1 MGFCRR
7 CGNIVIGERCK
18 CGGTAV
24 APVVQWATSKEPA
37 ADRWSQTYVSRERS
51 PIRPP
56 SRAQPFNSD
65 STFPTASESVI
76 PDASSSPLE
85 RLPRKYS
92 AIDISSPFGNRT
104 SVHIG
109 SSTSRPASPLKHS
122 VSLSNIHHEAPP
134 SPTTISAAA
143 GVLPSPYAP
152 ELSKAYGSVL
162 QPKESLAS
170 YCCAICSTEFPPDAT
185 IYPDPSAPAID
196 TDRFLCRQC
205 FVKHGGSKGDCPSCD
220 RPVLI
225 VKSEGGFVETSG
237 RVWHKRCFRCDGCHK
252 NIGDAPMVDLLGRP
266 SCADCFESCLQRDNT
281 PSKPHQSPGIER
293 IERSHVGRFRR
304 DSTSW
309 QGSPAIDELEQRLG
323 IMKSREGSPV
333 MEELTAR
340 LNAVLNRT
348 PSKDASPTP
357 SALGASMSRYTNTN
371 YRGESPIPGRISER
385 KLPQTFSPMGSLSS
399 AFDSVDSS
407 NSSPRTDFWQTRSL
421 DAGERRAIP
430 STTIRER
437 IETPE
442 MNGSSP
448 SSGRPSAEAIE
459 EMKSRFLPQSPSSP
473 GSRTNASIACSSSSP
488 SFYNNSPVGKPLEGS
503 RIPLSRRSR
512 GSPALRSVA
521 STSSLSSPRLSWAPS
536 TPELM
541 SDMSDI
547 TTEASSPSS
556 PLPFSPPARHVGI
569 FGNGNTLY
577 SPDKPSDSVESEHDT
592 REVNST
598 TTPKPAEQALNRLSI
613 SSTILTPDSLCAKC
627 GGSLSTSRTAGR
639 FVTVP
644 DANTTGPPK
653 TYHPECF
660 RCVMCDGP
668 FKVSGI
674 GQAVFARGEGGAC
687 HVECT
692 PHEKARVR
700 STSVSGSITS
710 AFPLLPSPPS
720 PSELRRGIER
730 PTASSVAKTVT
741 RASIAAITTPYSSS
755 RLERSAPRPSAPA
768 VPTTPPRFGS
778 STTCPA
784 CSKSVSPME
793 MGVVPGPQGSRWHG
807 SCLVCGGKGAN
818 KGRRDKSQP
827 GCGKKLDSA
836 AKRDID
842 GGVWCREC
850 LLLLPLDLR
859 NPPVDSPIKPLVV
872 SLTGRSVGGGTS
884 TSRAVQPQFTGTTIA
899 RQFTGLRGG
908 DAALARQLT
917 GGGLSPT
924 KQLGTATPRPRPKS
938 VIGMRSGKSVDEG
951 RGMFLV
957 RQMTN
962 GGNSFGV

>member
-51 PIRPP
+51 PTRPP

-65 STFPTASESVI
+65 STFPTASGSVT
-76 PDASSSPLE
+76 PDASSSPLK

-92 AIDISSPFGNRT
+92 GIDISSPFGNRT

-134 SPTTISAAA
+134 SPITISAAA
-143 GVLPSPYAP
+143 GILPSPHTP

-170 YCCAICSTEFPPDAT
+170 YCCAICSAEFPPDAT

-196 TDRFLCRQC
+196 TDRFLCRPC

-266 SCADCFESCLQRDNT
+266 SCADCFESCLKRDNT
-281 PSKPHQSPGIER
+281 PSKPHKSPGVEK
-293 IERSHVGRFRR
+293 IERSHVGRLRG
-304 DSTSW
+304 DSTSR

-348 PSKDASPTP
+348 PSKDASLTP
-357 SALGASMSRYTNTN
+357 SALGAST
-371 YRGESPIPGRISER
+371 PIPGRISER

-407 NSSPRTDFWQTRSL
+407 SSSPRTEFWQTRSP
-421 DAGERRAIP
+421 DAGERRTTP
-430 STTIRER
+430 STTISER
-437 IETPE
+437 VETPE
-442 MNGSSP
+442 MSGSSP
-448 SSGRPSAEAIE
+448 SLGRPSAEAIE

-473 GSRTNASIACSSSSP
+473 GSRTNANVVCSSSSP
-488 SFYNNSPVGKPLEGS
+488 SFYNNSPVGKSLEGS

-556 PLPFSPPARHVGI
+556 PLPFSPPARHVDI
-569 FGNGNTLY
+569 FGNGSTLY

-592 REVNST
+592 REANPT
-598 TTPKPAEQALNRLSI
+598 QTPKPAKHASKRLSI
-613 SSTILTPDSLCAKC
+613 SATTLIPDSLCAKC
-627 GGSLSTSRTAGR
+627 GGSLSTSRTAGQ

-674 GQAVFARGEGGAC
+674 GQAVFTRGEGGAY
-687 HVECT
+687 HVEYAT
-692 PHEKARVR
+692 
-700 STSVSGSITS
+700 TS
-710 AFPLLPSPPS
+710 
-720 PSELRRGIER
+720 
-730 PTASSVAKTVT
+730 
-741 RASIAAITTPYSSS
+741 
-755 RLERSAPRPSAPA
+755 
-768 VPTTPPRFGS
+768 PRFGS

-784 CSKSVSPME
+784 CSKSVSLME
-793 MGVVPGPQGSRWHG
+793 MGVVPGPQGSRWHA

-859 NPPVDSPIKPLVV
+859 NPQADSPIKPLVP
-872 SLTGRSVGGGTS
+872 SLTGRSIGGGSS
-884 TSRAVQPQFTGTTIA
+884 TSQATTTIA
-899 RQFTGLRGG
+899 RQFTGLRGS
-908 DAALARQLT
+908 DAVLARQLT

-924 KQLGTATPRPRPKS
+924 KQLGTTTPRPRPKS

-957 RQMTN
+957 RQMTS
-962 GGNSFGV
+962 GGSSFGV

>member
-37 ADRWSQTYVSRERS
+37 ADRWSQTYVSHERS
-51 PIRPP
+51 PTRPP
-56 SRAQPFNSD
+56 SRTQPLYSD
-65 STFPTASESVI
+65 TIFPTASGSVTSN
-76 PDASSSPLE
+76 ASSSPLKY
-85 RLPRKYS
+85 RPRKYS
-92 AIDISSPFGNRT
+92 EIDISSPFGNRT

-122 VSLSNIHHEAPP
+122 VSLSNIPHESPP

-170 YCCAICSTEFPPDAT
+170 YCCAICSAEFPPDAT

-205 FVKHGGSKGDCPSCD
+205 FVKHGGSKGECPSCN

-252 NIGDAPMVDLLGRP
+252 HIGDTPMVDLLGRP
-266 SCADCFESCLQRDNT
+266 SCADCFESCLKRDST
-281 PSKPHQSPGIER
+281 SSKPHKSPGVER
-293 IERSHVGRFRR
+293 IERSHVGRFRS
-304 DSTSW
+304 DSTSR

-340 LNAVLNRT
+340 LNAVLNRA
-348 PSKDASPTP
+348 PSKDAPPTP
-357 SALGASMSRYTNTN
+357 SALSASMSRYTNAN
-371 YRGESPIPGRISER
+371 CWGESPIPGRVSER

-399 AFDSVDSS
+399 AFDSVDSG
-407 NSSPRTDFWQTRSL
+407 NSSPRPEFWQIRSP
-421 DAGERRAIP
+421 DAGERRMTP
-430 STTIRER
+430 STIIRER
-437 IETPE
+437 VETTDTS
-442 MNGSSP
+442 GCSP

-473 GSRTNASIACSSSSP
+473 GSRTNASITCSSSSP
-488 SFYNNSPVGKPLEGS
+488 SFYNNSPVGNPLEGS

-521 STSSLSSPRLSWAPS
+521 STSSLSSSRLSLAPS

-541 SDMSDI
+541 SDISDI

-556 PLPFSPPARHVGI
+556 PMPFSPPARHADV
-569 FGNGNTLY
+569 FSNGSTLY
-577 SPDKPSDSVESEHDT
+577 SLDKPSDTIKSEHDT
-592 REVNST
+592 QEVDAT
-598 TTPKPAEQALNRLSI
+598 PTPKPAKQAFNRFST
-613 SSTILTPDSLCAKC
+613 SATILASDSLCAKC
-627 GGSLSTSRTAGR
+627 GGSLSTSRTAGQ
-639 FVTVP
+639 FVSVP
-644 DANTTGPPK
+644 DANITGPPK

-660 RCVMCDGP
+660 RCVICDGP

-674 GQAVFARGEGGAC
+674 GQAVFTRGEGGAC

-692 PHEKARVR
+692 PPERAQVR
-700 STSVSGSITS
+700 PTVVSGTS
-710 AFPLLPSPPS
+710 TFPLLPSPPS
-720 PSELRRGIER
+720 PSESRRGIER
-730 PTASSVAKTVT
+730 PTASSAAKAVT
-741 RASIAAITTPYSSS
+741 RASMAATTNPYSSS
-755 RLERSAPRPSAPA
+755 RLERPSPRPSAPA
-768 VPTTPPRFGS
+768 VSTTSPRFGS

-793 MGVVPGPQGSRWHG
+793 MGVVPGPQGSRWHA

-836 AKRDID
+836 AKRDIN

-859 NPPVDSPIKPLVV
+859 NPQADWPITPLVQ
-872 SLTGRSVGGGTS
+872 SLTGRSMGGDSS
-884 TSRAVQPQFTGTTIA
+884 TSRAVQSQFTGTTTIA

-957 RQMTN
+957 RQMTT
-962 GGNSFGV
+962 GGSTFDV

>member
-37 ADRWSQTYVSRERS
+37 ADKWSQTYVSRERS
-51 PIRPP
+51 PTRPP
-56 SRAQPFNSD
+56 SRAQPSSSD
-65 STFPTASESVI
+65 STFPTASGSVT
-76 PDASSSPLE
+76 PNASSSPLK
-85 RLPRKYS
+85 R
-92 AIDISSPFGNRT
+92 
-104 SVHIG
+104 
-109 SSTSRPASPLKHS
+109 
-122 VSLSNIHHEAPP
+122 NIHHEAPP

-152 ELSKAYGSVL
+152 ELAKAYGSVL

-170 YCCAICSTEFPPDAT
+170 YCCAICSAEFPPDAT
-185 IYPDPSAPAID
+185 IYPDPSASAMD
-196 TDRFLCRQC
+196 TERFLCRQC
-205 FVKHGGSKGDCPSCD
+205 FVKNGGSKGNCPSCD

-237 RVWHKRCFRCDGCHK
+237 RVWHKRCFCCDGCHK
-252 NIGDAPMVDLLGRP
+252 NIGDTPMVDLLGRP
-266 SCADCFESCLQRDNT
+266 SCADCFESCLKRDNT
-281 PSKPHQSPGIER
+281 PSKLHKSPGIER
-293 IERSHVGRFRR
+293 IERSHIGRFRG
-304 DSTSW
+304 DSTSR
-309 QGSPAIDELEQRLG
+309 QEQRLG
-323 IMKSREGSPV
+323 IMKNREGSPV

-357 SALGASMSRYTNTN
+357 TASTSRYTSATSC
-371 YRGESPIPGRISER
+371 GESPIPGRISER

-399 AFDSVDSS
+399 AFDSVDSN
-407 NSSPRTDFWQTRSL
+407 NSSPRIEFWQSRSP
-421 DAGERRAIP
+421 DAGERRTTP
-430 STTIRER
+430 SRNIRER
-437 IETPE
+437 FGTPE
-442 MNGSSP
+442 TSSSP

-459 EMKSRFLPQSPSSP
+459 EMKQRFLPQSPSSP
-473 GSRTNASIACSSSSP
+473 STRTNTSIACSSSSP
-488 SFYNNSPVGKPLEGS
+488 SFYNDSPVGKSLDGS

-512 GSPALRSVA
+512 DSPALRSVA

-547 TTEASSPSS
+547 TTESSSPSPSS
-556 PLPFSPPARHVGI
+556 PLPFTKYA
-569 FGNGNTLY
+569 F
-577 SPDKPSDSVESEHDT
+577 
-592 REVNST
+592 
-598 TTPKPAEQALNRLSI
+598 NRLST
-613 SSTILTPDSLCAKC
+613 SATVLTPDSLCAKC
-627 GGSLSTSRTAGR
+627 GGSLSTSRAVGQ

-644 DANTTGPPK
+644 EAGAAGPPK

-674 GQAVFARGEGGAC
+674 GQAVFTRGEGGAC
-687 HVECT
+687 HVEGSGQIHCCFRFNHIKIPFVVLT
-692 PHEKARVR
+692 SFAVGITTAKA
-700 STSVSGSITS
+700 
-710 AFPLLPSPPS
+710 
-720 PSELRRGIER
+720 
-730 PTASSVAKTVT
+730 VA
-741 RASIAAITTPYSSS
+741 RASTAATTNPYSSS
-755 RLERSAPRPSAPA
+755 RLERPSPGPSAPA
-768 VPTTPPRFGS
+768 VSTTSPRFGS

-784 CSKSVSPME
+784 CFKSVSPME
-793 MGVVPGPQGSRWHG
+793 MGVVPGPQGSRWHA
-807 SCLVCGGKGAN
+807 SCLMCGGKGAN

-850 LLLLPLDLR
+850 LLLLPPDLR
-859 NPPVDSPIKPLVV
+859 NAQAESPTKPLVP
-872 SLTGRSVGGGTS
+872 SLTGRSIG
-884 TSRAVQPQFTGTTIA
+884 RDVQPQFTGTTTIA

-957 RQMTN
+957 RQMTS
-962 GGNSFGV
+962 GGSSFGV

>member
-7 CGNIVIGERCK
+7 CGNIVIGERCQ

-24 APVVQWATSKEPA
+24 APVVQWANSKEPA
-37 ADRWSQTYVSRERS
+37 EDKWSQTYVSRERS
-51 PIRPP
+51 PSRPP
-56 SRAQPFNSD
+56 SRAQPLNSD
-65 STFPTASESVI
+65 STFSTASRSVT
-76 PDASSSPLE
+76 PNASSSPLK
-85 RLPRKYS
+85 RLPRKNS
-92 AIDISSPFGNRT
+92 VIDTSSPFGNRT
-104 SVHIG
+104 SLHFG

-122 VSLSNIHHEAPP
+122 VSLSNIHHETPP

-143 GVLPSPYAP
+143 GILPSPYAP

-170 YCCAICSTEFPPDAT
+170 YCCAICSAEFPPDAT
-185 IYPDPSAPAID
+185 IYPDPSAPAMD

-205 FVKHGGSKGDCPSCD
+205 FVKNGGSKGDCPSCD

-252 NIGDAPMVDLLGRP
+252 NIGDTPMVDLLGRP
-266 SCADCFESCLQRDNT
+266 SCADCFESCLRRDNT
-281 PSKPHQSPGIER
+281 PSKPHKSPGIER
-293 IERSHVGRFRR
+293 IERSHLSSFRG
-304 DSTSW
+304 DSTSR

-357 SALGASMSRYTNTN
+357 SASTSRYANETCW
-371 YRGESPIPGRISER
+371 GESPIPGRIPER
-385 KLPQTFSPMGSLSS
+385 KLPQTFSPMGSLAS
-399 AFDSVDSS
+399 ALNGVDVS
-407 NSSPRTDFWQTRSL
+407 NSSPRTDFWQSRSP
-421 DAGERRAIP
+421 DAGERRTTP
-430 STTIRER
+430 SRTVRER
-437 IETPE
+437 FGTPE
-442 MNGSSP
+442 TNSSP

-459 EMKSRFLPQSPSSP
+459 EMKQRFLPQSPSSP
-473 GSRTNASIACSSSSP
+473 GTRTNSTVACSSSSP
-488 SFYNNSPVGKPLEGS
+488 SFYNNSPVAKSLEGS

-541 SDMSDI
+541 SDMSDV
-547 TTEASSPSS
+547 TTESSSPPPSS
-556 PLPFSPPARHVGI
+556 PLPFSPPARHVNI
-569 FGNGNTLY
+569 FGSGSTLY
-577 SPDKPSDSVESEHDT
+577 SPDEPSDSVESEHDT
-592 REVNST
+592 RGINST
-598 TTPKPAEQALNRLSI
+598 PTPKSAKNALRRFSIPA
-613 SSTILTPDSLCAKC
+613 TILSPDSLCAKC
-627 GGSLSTSRTAGR
+627 GGSLSTSRAAGQ

-644 DANTTGPPK
+644 EANAAGPPK
-653 TYHPECF
+653 SYHPECF

-687 HVECT
+687 HVECA
-692 PHEKARVR
+692 PPERAQVR
-700 STSVSGSITS
+700 STAVSGSIAS
-710 AFPLLPSPPS
+710 PFPLLPSPPS
-720 PSELRRGIER
+720 PSESRRGIDR
-730 PTASSVAKTVT
+730 PTASSAARTVT
-741 RASIAAITTPYSSS
+741 RASTAANTSLYSSS
-755 RLERSAPRPSAPA
+755 RLERTSQSGTS
-768 VPTTPPRFGS
+768 VSTTSPRFGS

-793 MGVVPGPQGSRWHG
+793 MGVVPGPQGSRWHA
-807 SCLVCGGKGAN
+807 SCLVCGGKGVN

-836 AKRDID
+836 AKRDSE

-850 LLLLPLDLR
+850 LLLLPANLR
-859 NPPVDSPIKPLVV
+859 SPQAESHTKPLVQ
-872 SLTGRSVGGGTS
+872 SLTGRSVGGGS
-884 TSRAVQPQFTGTTIA
+884 SASRAVQPQFTGTTTIA

-908 DAALARQLT
+908 DAAVARQLT

-938 VIGMRSGKSVDEG
+938 VIGMRSGQSVDEG

-957 RQMTN
+957 RQMTS
-962 GGNSFGV
+962 GGSSFGV

>member
-51 PIRPP
+51 PTRPP
-56 SRAQPFNSD
+56 SRAQPFNSG
-65 STFPTASESVI
+65 STFPTTSESVT
-76 PDASSSPLE
+76 PNASSSPLK
-85 RLPRKYS
+85 RLQRKHS
-92 AIDISSPFGNRT
+92 EIDISSFGNRA

-109 SSTSRPASPLKHS
+109 SSTTRPASPLKHS
-122 VSLSNIHHEAPP
+122 PPP
-134 SPTTISAAA
+134 SPTTVSAAA

-170 YCCAICSTEFPPDAT
+170 YCCAICSAEFPPDAT
-185 IYPDPSAPAID
+185 IYPDPSDPVID

-252 NIGDAPMVDLLGRP
+252 NIGDTPMVDLLGRP
-266 SCADCFESCLQRDNT
+266 SCADCFESCLKRDST
-281 PSKPHQSPGIER
+281 PSKPHKSPG
-293 IERSHVGRFRR
+293 IERSHVGRFRG
-304 DSTSW
+304 DSTSR

-357 SALGASMSRYTNTN
+357 SALGSSTSRYTHANCW
-371 YRGESPIPGRISER
+371 GESPIPGRISER

-407 NSSPRTDFWQTRSL
+407 NSSPRTEFLRSRSP
-421 DAGERRAIP
+421 DAGERR
-430 STTIRER
+430 TTLGTIIRDR
-437 IETPE
+437 VETTE
-442 MNGSSP
+442 TSGSNP
-448 SSGRPSAEAIE
+448 LSGRPSAEAIE

-473 GSRTNASIACSSSSP
+473 GSRTNVSIACSSSSP
-488 SFYNNSPVGKPLEGS
+488 SFYNNSPIGKPLEGS

-512 GSPALRSVA
+512 GSPAIRSVA

-556 PLPFSPPARHVGI
+556 PLPFSPPARHVEI
-569 FGNGNTLY
+569 FGNNSTLY
-577 SPDKPSDSVESEHDT
+577 LPDKISDSDESEHDT

-598 TTPKPAEQALNRLSI
+598 PTPKSAKHAHNRFSI
-613 SSTILTPDSLCAKC
+613 SATILTPDSLCAKC
-627 GGSLSTSRTAGR
+627 GGSLSTSRTAGQ

-660 RCVMCDGP
+660 RCV
-668 FKVSGI
+668 SGI

-692 PHEKARVR
+692 PPERAQVR
-700 STSVSGSITS
+700 TNTVSGSITS
-710 AFPLLPSPPS
+710 TFPILPSPPS
-720 PSELRRGIER
+720 PSESRRGIER
-730 PTASSVAKTVT
+730 PTASSAAKAIT
-741 RASIAAITTPYSSS
+741 RASMAPTASPYSSS
-755 RLERSAPRPSAPA
+755 RLERPSPRPSAPA
-768 VPTTPPRFGS
+768 VSTTSPRFGS

-793 MGVVPGPQGSRWHG
+793 MGVVPGPQGSRWHA

-859 NPPVDSPIKPLVV
+859 NPQADSPIKPLVQ
-872 SLTGRSVGGGTS
+872 SLTGRSIGGGSS
-884 TSRAVQPQFTGTTIA
+884 TSRTVQPQFTGTTTIA

-924 KQLGTATPRPRPKS
+924 KQLGTASPRPRPKS
-938 VIGMRSGKSVDEG
+938 VIGIRSGKSVDEG

-957 RQMTN
+957 RQMTT
-962 GGNSFGV
+962 GGSTFGV

>member
-92 AIDISSPFGNRT
+92 AIDISSPFGNRA

-170 YCCAICSTEFPPDAT
+170 YCCAICSAEFPPDAT
-185 IYPDPSAPAID
+185 IYPDPFAPAID

-252 NIGDAPMVDLLGRP
+252 NIGDAPMVDLVGRP

-385 KLPQTFSPMGSLSS
+385 
-399 AFDSVDSS
+399 
-407 NSSPRTDFWQTRSL
+407 NL
-421 DAGERRAIP
+421 DAGERRTIP

-437 IETPE
+437 VETPE

-503 RIPLSRRSR
+503 RIPFSRRSR

-598 TTPKPAEQALNRLSI
+598 TTPKPVEQALNRLSI

-687 HVECT
+687 HVE
-692 PHEKARVR
+692 
-700 STSVSGSITS
+700 VSLMHSLIYTID
-710 AFPLLPSPPS
+710 SP
-720 PSELRRGIER
+720 R
-730 PTASSVAKTVT
+730 PTASSAAKTVT
-741 RASIAAITTPYSSS
+741 RASMAAITTPYSSS

-793 MGVVPGPQGSRWHG
+793 MGVVPGPQGSRWHA

-859 NPPVDSPIKPLVV
+859 NPQADSPIKPLVV

>member
-7 CGNIVIGERCK
+7 CGNIVVGERCK

-24 APVVQWATSKEPA
+24 APVVQWAASNEPA
-37 ADRWSQTYVSRERS
+37 TDKWSQTYVSRERS
-51 PIRPP
+51 PTRPP
-56 SRAQPFNSD
+56 SRAQPSNC
-65 STFPTASESVI
+65 TFPTASGSVN
-76 PDASSSPLE
+76 PNAPPSPVK
-85 RLPRKYS
+85 RLPRKNS
-92 AIDISSPFGNRT
+92 IFDISSHVGNRS

-122 VSLSNIHHEAPP
+122 MSLSDIHHEAPP

-205 FVKHGGSKGDCPSCD
+205 FVKNGGSKGDCLSCD
-220 RPVLI
+220 RPVLT

-252 NIGDAPMVDLLGRP
+252 NIGDTPMVDLLGRP
-266 SCADCFESCLQRDNT
+266 SCADCFESCLKRDNT
-281 PSKPHQSPGIER
+281 PRKPHKSPGIER
-293 IERSHVGRFRR
+293 IERNHMGFRG
-304 DSTSW
+304 DSTSR

-357 SALGASMSRYTNTN
+357 SVLTSRHTSATCW
-371 YRGESPIPGRISER
+371 GESPSPSRVSER
-385 KLPQTFSPMGSLSS
+385 KLPQLFSPLGSLASPLDS
-399 AFDSVDSS
+399 ADAS
-407 NSSPRTDFWQTRSL
+407 NSSPQTEFWKSRSP
-421 DAGERRAIP
+421 DAGERRTTP
-430 STTIRER
+430 SRTIRER
-437 IETPE
+437 FGTPE
-442 MNGSSP
+442 TGSSP

-459 EMKSRFLPQSPSSP
+459 EMKKRFLSQSPSSP
-473 GSRTNASIACSSSSP
+473 GIRTNPSVAFSSSSP
-488 SFYNNSPVGKPLEGS
+488 SFHNNSPVAKSLDGS
-503 RIPLSRRSR
+503 RIPLSKRSR
-512 GSPALRSVA
+512 GSPGLRTVA

-541 SDMSDI
+541 SDMSDV
-547 TTEASSPSS
+547 TTESSSPSS
-556 PLPFSPPARHVGI
+556 PPPFSPPARHVSI
-569 FGNGNTLY
+569 FGNGSTLY
-577 SPDKPSDSVESEHDT
+577 SLDEPNDSVDSEHDT
-592 REVNST
+592 REVSST
-598 TTPKPAEQALNRLSI
+598 PTPKSTKHVLDHLSNAATVQ
-613 SSTILTPDSLCAKC
+613 SPDSLCAKC
-627 GGSLSTSRTAGR
+627 GGSLSTSRAAGR

-644 DANTTGPPK
+644 DANAIGPPK

-687 HVECT
+687 HVE
-692 PHEKARVR
+692 VNF
-700 STSVSGSITS
+700 STST
-710 AFPLLPSPPS
+710 FPLLSSPPS
-720 PSELRRGIER
+720 PSGSRGSIER
-730 PTASSVAKTVT
+730 PTASSTAKAIT
-741 RASIAAITTPYSSS
+741 RASTAANTNPYSSS
-755 RLERSAPRPSAPA
+755 RLERSSPSAP
-768 VPTTPPRFGS
+768 VVSTTFPRFGS

-784 CSKSVSPME
+784 CSKSVSLME
-793 MGVVPGPQGSRWHG
+793 MGVVPGPQGSRWHS
-807 SCLVCGGKGAN
+807 SCLVCGGKGVN

-836 AKRDID
+836 AKRDIE

-850 LLLLPLDLR
+850 LLLLPPNLR
-859 NPPVDSPIKPLVV
+859 NAQADSPTKPLVP
-872 SLTGRSVGGGTS
+872 SLTGRSIGGGS
-884 TSRAVQPQFTGTTIA
+884 SASRVIQPQFTGTTTIA

-924 KQLGTATPRPRPKS
+924 KQLGIATPRPRPKS

-957 RQMTN
+957 RQMTS
-962 GGNSFGV
+962 GGSSFGV

>member
-24 APVVQWATSKEPA
+24 APVVQWATSKEPTT
-37 ADRWSQTYVSRERS
+37 DRWSQTYVSRERS
-51 PIRPP
+51 PTRPP
-56 SRAQPFNSD
+56 SRAQPSNSD
-65 STFPTASESVI
+65 STFPTASGSVN
-76 PDASSSPLE
+76 PYTLASPMK
-85 RLPRKYS
+85 RLPRKNS
-92 AIDISSPFGNRT
+92 VFDISSPVGNRS
-104 SVHIG
+104 SVYIG

-134 SPTTISAAA
+134 SPTSISAAA

-170 YCCAICSTEFPPDAT
+170 YCCAICSSEFPPDAT
-185 IYPDPSAPAID
+185 IYPDPSAPAMNA
-196 TDRFLCRQC
+196 DRFMCRQC
-205 FVKHGGSKGDCPSCD
+205 FVKNGGSKGDCLLCD
-220 RPVLI
+220 RPVLT

-237 RVWHKRCFRCDGCHK
+237 RVWHKRCFRCNGCHK
-252 NIGDAPMVDLLGRP
+252 NIGDTPMVDLLGRP
-266 SCADCFESCLQRDNT
+266 SCADCFESCLKKDDT
-281 PSKPHQSPGIER
+281 PRKPQKSPAIER
-293 IERSHVGRFRR
+293 IERSHMGGFRG
-304 DSTSW
+304 DSTSR

-357 SALGASMSRYTNTN
+357 SALTLHYTNETCW
-371 YRGESPIPGRISER
+371 GESPIPGRISER
-385 KLPQTFSPMGSLSS
+385 KLPQTFSPLGSLTS
-399 AFDSVDSS
+399 ALENVDAS
-407 NSSPRTDFWQTRSL
+407 NSSPQTKFWQSRSPN
-421 DAGERRAIP
+421 AGERRTTP
-430 STTIRER
+430 SRTVRER
-437 IETPE
+437 FGTPE
-442 MNGSSP
+442 TSSSP
-448 SSGRPSAEAIE
+448 SSGRPSVEAIE
-459 EMKSRFLPQSPSSP
+459 EMKKRFLPQSPSSP
-473 GSRTNASIACSSSSP
+473 GTRTNASVACSSSSP
-488 SFYNNSPVGKPLEGS
+488 SFHNNSPVAKSSDGS
-503 RIPLSRRSR
+503 RIQLSKYSRS
-512 GSPALRSVA
+512 SPGLRSVA

-547 TTEASSPSS
+547 TTESSSPSS
-556 PLPFSPPARHVGI
+556 PPPFSPPARHISI
-569 FGNGNTLY
+569 FGNGATIY
-577 SPDKPSDSVESEHDT
+577 SFDEPNDSVDSEHHA
-592 REVNST
+592 REASST
-598 TTPKPAEQALNRLSI
+598 PTPKSAKHTHNRLSN
-613 SSTILTPDSLCAKC
+613 SATILSPDLLCAKC
-627 GGSLSTSRTAGR
+627 GGSLSTSRAAGR

-644 DANTTGPPK
+644 EANAAGPPK

-660 RCVMCDGP
+660 RCVICDGP

-687 HVECT
+687 HVECA
-692 PHEKARVR
+692 PLERAQVR
-700 STSVSGSITS
+700 STAISGSITS
-710 AFPLLPSPPS
+710 TFPLLSSPPS

-730 PTASSVAKTVT
+730 PTASSAAKAVT
-741 RASIAAITTPYSSS
+741 RASTAANTSPYSSS
-755 RLERSAPRPSAPA
+755 RLERPSPSASA
-768 VPTTPPRFGS
+768 VSTAFPRFGS

-793 MGVVPGPQGSRWHG
+793 MGVVPGPQGSRWHA
-807 SCLVCGGKGAN
+807 SCLVCGGRSVN

-836 AKRDID
+836 AKRDIE

-850 LLLLPLDLR
+850 LLLLPPNLR
-859 NPPVDSPIKPLVV
+859 SAQAESPTKPLVP
-872 SLTGRSVGGGTS
+872 SLTGRSIGGGS
-884 TSRAVQPQFTGTTIA
+884 SASRVVQPQFTGTTTIA

-957 RQMTN
+957 RQMTS
-962 GGNSFGV
+962 GGSSFGV